1 MRAGLVVE
9 EESALGI
16 GTNSE
21 RRLWTLGDKFRR
33 RTGNRSQQPIQAPFA
48 RYEFHAPRAVF
59 EYQLVMS
66 FGDPKDFVDR
76 LDPSCGNLLFSMH
89 GRQGLAKRSGQ
100 APGLQEQSFCCRGIR
115 LRQSE
120 KLGSAFRGDDA
131 GGLQEKDES
140 LPGKLRV
147 GRSRVDEVK
156 AEPTAK

>member
-120 KLGSAFRGDDA
+120 KLASALRRVDT
-131 GGLQEKDES
+131 GGLLSENKT
-140 LPGKLRV
+140 LPQQLRV
-147 GRSRVDEVK
+147 RRGVVDEVE
-156 AEPTAK
+156 AEPTN